1 MNRMLETRIAR
12 LEARAPDATADRPW
26 VSILVDEGED
36 PDEAQ
41 VRYFAAHPE
50 HAGCKQRHSEYRG
63 LAQTALG
70 DCTVNRTNETRLR
83 KLESVKGATQ
93 RGGLIVAYDRAEA
106 DRKLAEARANG
117 FKGEPLVILTG
128 VPRADQRGWLLNEVA
143 TRGRK
148 ITDPMMRT
156 AR

>member
-1 MNRMLETRIAR
+1 M
-12 LEARAPDATADRPW
+12 
-26 VSILVDEGED
+26 
-36 PDEAQ
+36 
-41 VRYFAAHPE
+41 
-50 HAGCKQRHSEYRG
+50 
-63 LAQTALG
+63 
-70 DCTVNRTNETRLR
+70 NRTNETSLRRL
-83 KLESVKGATQ
+83 EGVKGATQ

-106 DRKLAEARANG
+106 DRKLVKARANG

-128 VPRADQRGWLLNEVA
+128 VPRADQLGWLLNEVA